1 MKRRYS
7 QRRDTGRSNE
17 FEVKKGGGW
26 ARSKS
31 RRTAKRW
38 FRRGLAQEGEY
49 YAHYMEKS
57 NRASSGS
64 ATSATA
70 KQYLQARDVP
80 RGGSSFATK
89 LVEEKLEHIRG
100 SRRRPA
106 VSDQL

>member
-1 MKRRYS
+1 MEDAREKQVKENRKAMVP
-7 QRRDTGRSNE
+7 QRFST
-17 FEVKKGGGW
+17 KKVNTT
-26 ARSKS
+26 RP
-31 RRTAKRW
+31 
-38 FRRGLAQEGEY
+38 
-49 YAHYMEKS
+49 HYMEKS

-100 SRRRPA
+100 KVEGGLQSR
-106 VSDQL
+106 STT